1 MIYPDT
7 KGRRHVK
14 FKRLVFGAASLAAVS
29 FGGLISPIFA
39 QQPAPAVPPLQ
50 VSAAHVDAAREVVIL
65 TGISK
70 TYDLFYPQLA
80 DSLVNTVSR
89 TRPELRNDLIA
100 TVKALKPEFD
110 KRDVEMVDTT
120 ARYFAGTMS
129 EKALKETAAFF
140 KSDAGRQ
147 YVMMQPQV
155 IDQMMAALDVWNRR
169 MSEDLMTRVREEM
182 RKKGHSL

>member
-7 KGRRHVK
+7 KGRQHVK
-14 FKRLVFGAASLAAVS
+14 FKSLVFGAAAVAFCGLLAPVS
-29 FGGLISPIFA
+29 A
-39 QQPAPAVPPLQ
+39 QQPAPAAPAQQ
-50 VSAAHVDAAREVVIL
+50 VTQAHIDVAREVVVL

-80 DSLVNTVSR
+80 DSLVNTFSR

-110 KRDVEMVDTT
+110 KRDDEMVNTT
-120 ARYFAGTMS
+120 ARYFAGVMS
-129 EKALKETAAFF
+129 LQALKDTAAFF
-140 KSDAGRQ
+140 KSDAGKQ

-169 MSEDLMTRVREEM
+169 MSEDLVTRVREEM

>member
-1 MIYPDT
+1 M
-7 KGRRHVK
+7 K
-14 FKRLVFGAASLAAVS
+14 FKSLVFGAAAVAF
-29 FGGLISPIFA
+29 FGIIAPVSA
-39 QQPAPAVPPLQ
+39 QQPAPSVPPLQ
-50 VSAAHVDAAREVVIL
+50 ITQAHIDAAREVVIL

-80 DSLVNTVSR
+80 DSLVNTFSR

-110 KRDVEMVDTT
+110 KRDEEMVNTT
-120 ARYFAGTMS
+120 ARYFASVMS
-129 EKALKETAAFF
+129 EKALKDTATFF
-140 KSDAGRQ
+140 KSDAGKQ

-182 RKKGHSL
+182 RKKGHTL

>member
-1 MIYPDT
+1 M
-7 KGRRHVK
+7 K
-14 FKRLVFGAASLAAVS
+14 FKSLVFGAASLAALS
-29 FGGLISPIFA
+29 FGGLVSPASA
-39 QQPAPAVPPLQ
+39 QQPAPAAPPLQ
-50 VSAAHVDAAREVVIL
+50 VTQAHVDAAREVVVL

-80 DSLVNTVSR
+80 DSLVNTLSR

-110 KRDVEMVDTT
+110 KRDAEMVDTT
-120 ARYFAGTMS
+120 ARYFASVMS
-129 EKALKETAAFF
+129 LQALKDTATFF
-140 KSDAGRQ
+140 KSEAGKQ